1 MYTIKHDFL
10 MKSFLILSLVAVSS
24 VCLISMTSMT
34 RRITVIFL
42 LHVPKSLP
50 RDSFNQLK
58 NEIIR
63 EQINYTMN
71 LSSNNLYVCIF
82 RCDERLNPIIRLSPV
97 ESIEQLDRELETSL
111 NKSDTD
117 SGNLASCL
125 NDMNS
130 IFRAI
135 GLQNND
141 DNLVVSL
148 LFPSVPF
155 PLQDWSDFKSG
166 LRMLEEISLVNV
178 SYIGDR
184 HDMNFNW
191 YEHLFGLIN
200 RRIVD
205 FGRIDEVKKN
215 IRFSYNKGLKKK
227 RFFNFND
234 NFSDLSLFF

>member
-1 MYTIKHDFL
+1 MYAFKYDFL
-10 MKSFLILSLVAVSS
+10 ILILSLLVVWMLSNSS
-24 VCLISMTSMT
+24 VCLISMT
-34 RRITVIFL
+34 RRITLIFL
-42 LHVPKSLP
+42 LHVPQSLTK
-50 RDSFNQLK
+50 DSFNQLK

-82 RCDERLNPIIRLSPV
+82 KCDDKLSPIIRLGPV
-97 ESIEQLDRELETSL
+97 ESIEQFDRELEKSL
-111 NKSDTD
+111 DKSNTD

-125 NDMNS
+125 SDMNTM
-130 IFRAI
+130 FRAI
-135 GLQNND
+135 GLKNND
-141 DNLVVSL
+141 DNLVVNL

-155 PLQDWSDFKSG
+155 PLQDWSDFKSS
-166 LRMLEEISLVNV
+166 LMMLEEISLVNFT
-178 SYIGDR
+178 YIGDR

-205 FGRIDEVKKN
+205 FSRIDEVKKN

-227 RFFNFND
+227 RFFN
-234 NFSDLSLFF
+234 